1 LDPRKRP
8 NRCFDAKS
16 STVFHISEKP
26 LPLLR
31 LFAATLLFAAV
42 ALSGAAQ
49 AQSPAQPP
57 APPSSSPDLSPAE
70 AQQALSV
77 LQDDA
82 KRASL
87 IETLRAIAKAAPAA
101 AAATP
106 PAAAPTPAPTAAP
119 APATAPAPS
128 LVEGSLGAELLLQA
142 SSQIEEFSHEIA
154 QDATSVTNLPLIWRW
169 LVHASQDPAS
179 QQRLI
184 DFVWRFAVVLACALA
199 VEWIARFALRRPYAL
214 LKTRASRLDPEPID
228 PEATVRTRRLMRLRR
243 ILARIPFALTRLI
256 LEVAPPIAFAV
267 AGNLLLATQLGEEPA
282 ARLAILAL
290 VNAYVACRVVMGA
303 LRALVSR
310 DAPRASLFVVT
321 DEAATAIEIWT
332 RRTVLWTVFGLALAN
347 AALALGLWHRAYHA
361 LIRLVILGAHLLLV
375 VATLRCR
382 RVVAHFIRAPV
393 DQRGFVAVMRNRLA
407 AVWHYL
413 AIVAN
418 LALWAIWALRIQNGY
433 ALLGRYALT
442 ALAVFVIA
450 RAITVGA
457 LGGMDKVFRLG
468 PDVVTRF
475 PGLEARANR
484 YYPALRGLVSAL
496 ILAVSV
502 ITLLQLWGVDAIA
515 WFESGK
521 IGASLV
527 SALSTIAVAVI
538 VALAIWES
546 CNAAMD
552 RHLARLARESH
563 YMRAARLRTLLPML
577 RTTLMLTILTVV
589 GLTALSAVGV
599 NIAPLLAG
607 AGIVGIAIGF
617 GSQKLVQDVITGLF
631 LLLENAMQVGD
642 FVTVSGLSGNVENL
656 SIRTIRLRAGDG
668 SVHIIPFS
676 SVTSVTNTNR
686 GIGNASVSVSIA
698 YEEDTDRASEI
709 LKEIAA
715 EIRKDRHFAGMMRGD
730 LALWGVDKVDGAMVT
745 LVGQIECTDSGRWPV
760 QREFNRRM
768 KIRFQELGVQIA
780 IPSQSTLVAPE
791 TWPKRERDQERPT
804 PVRAN
809 AK

>member
-1 LDPRKRP
+1 
-8 NRCFDAKS
+8 
-16 STVFHISEKP
+16 

-31 LFAATLLFAAV
+31 IFAAALLLIAASFGGS
-42 ALSGAAQ
+42 ASAQ
-49 AQSPAQPP
+49 APAIAAQPP
-57 APPSSSPDLSPAE
+57 TAPALTTAE

-87 IETLRAIAKAAPAA
+87 IDTLKAIAKAAPPAGAA
-101 AAATP
+101 AKPSDAPP
-106 PAAAPTPAPTAAP
+106 PAATT
-119 APATAPAPS
+119 PS
-128 LVEGSLGAELLLQA
+128 LVEGSLGAQLLLEA
-142 SSQIEEFSHEIA
+142 STQLEEFSHELT
-154 QDATSVTNLPLIWRW
+154 QDATTVTNLPLIGRW
-169 LVHASQDPAS
+169 LVSALQDPDGQA
-179 QQRLI
+179 RLVE
-184 DFVWRFAVVLACALA
+184 FVWRFALVISLALL
-199 VEWIARFALRRPYAL
+199 VEWLTRFALRRPFAL
-214 LKTRASRLDPEPID
+214 LKRRANRETSDPID
-228 PEATVRTRRLMRLRR
+228 PHANIRTRRLLRLRR
-243 ILARIPFALTRLI
+243 TLARIPYALLRLI
-256 LEVAPPIAFAV
+256 LEIAPPVAFAI
-267 AGNLLLATQLGEEPA
+267 AGNLLLATELGADPD

-290 VNAYVACRVVMGA
+290 ANAYVVCRVVMGT

-310 DAPRASLFVVT
+310 DAPGASLFIVSE
-321 DEAATAIEIWT
+321 EAATAIEIWM
-332 RRTVLWTVFGLALAN
+332 RRIVLWTVFGLALAN
-347 AALALGLWHRAYHA
+347 ATLALGLYHRAYHA
-361 LIRLVILGAHLLLV
+361 LVRFVILVAHLLLV

-382 RVVAHFIRAPV
+382 RVVAAFIRAPA
-393 DQRGFVAVMRNRLA
+393 DQHCFVATLRNRIA

-413 AIVAN
+413 AIAAN

-450 RAITVGA
+450 RAVTVGA
-457 LGGMDKVFRLG
+457 LGGLEKAFRLG
-468 PDVVTRF
+468 PDVVERF

-484 YYPALRGLVSAL
+484 YYPALRGFISTI
-496 ILAVSV
+496 ILAIAV
-502 ITLLQLWGVDAIA
+502 ITLLQLWGVNALS
-515 WFESGK
+515 WFESGQ
-521 IGASLV
+521 IGANLV
-527 SALSTIAVAVI
+527 SALSTIAVAI
-538 VALAIWES
+538 IAALAIWES
-546 CNAAMD
+546 CNAAME

-563 YMRAARLRTLLPML
+563 YMRAARLKTLLPML

-686 GIGNASVSVSIA
+686 GIGNAAVSVSIA
-698 YEEDTDRASEI
+698 YDEDTDRASEI

-715 EIRKDRHFAGMMRGD
+715 EMRNDRRFGPMMRGD
-730 LALWGVDKVDGAMVT
+730 LALWGVDKVDGAMAT
-745 LVGQIECTDSGRWPV
+745 IVGQIECSDSGRWPV

-768 KIRFQELGVQIA
+768 KIYFQERGVQIA
-780 IPSQSTLVAPE
+780 IPSQSTLVAQDP
-791 TWPKRERDQERPT
+791 WPRREPERPER
-804 PVRAN
+804 PAKRAG
-809 AK
+809 AG